1 MSQELDTSIALM
13 RRRSRGR
20 SNCCCDGVG
29 GATIAARRVRS
40 RFPTDRH
47 HQSEGFDMLFGTCS
61 CLPTAISM
69 SRRGWFGL
77 VQCREPVN
85 QLEAMGPM
93 PWDGFEVSQASRR
106 ATAVI
111 STRFYGHFSVRTFP
125 HPALGQDVTPSPGVL
140 LPFEGVVRVGSGR
153 EPVNQLEAMGP
164 MPAGEWLRDVVRVG
178 SLDEPGEPPRGDRAA
193 LASQRAD
200 REAVPMPSFSE
211 LMMPTTPWRVR
222 GAL

>member
-1 MSQELDTSIALM
+1 VLLPRRQAKLARGAKNKEHSMSQELDTSIALM

-93 PWDGFEVSQASRR
+93 P
-106 ATAVI
+106 
-111 STRFYGHFSVRTFP
+111 
-125 HPALGQDVTPSPGVL
+125 
-140 LPFEGVVRVGSGR
+140 
-153 EPVNQLEAMGP
+153 
-164 MPAGEWLRDVVRVG
+164 AGEWLRDVVRVG